1 MPDEPPETEQRIRI
15 WAYHLWEHDGRPFGR
30 DNEYWARAK
39 ALAGNDNE
47 PGAPAPAPEQPREG

>member
-15 WAYHLWEHDGRPFGR
+15 WAYHHDGRPFGR